1 MGKADPLLLFGIC
14 SQNGTK
20 ALSTPPGKTR
30 QFPGAQEEGRA
41 CVNAPGVVLPE
52 KGGRVRQVMA
62 HFPREMWEML
72 SGHRENHPHQSSQ
85 DPGNGG
91 PHWEGGKAAATLTS
105 LGPEAEDP
113 AEPCGPQGKSDSS
126 PDISS

>member
-1 MGKADPLLLFGIC
+1 MEQRLSACLQERLDS
-14 SQNGTK
+14 SQEHRRK
-20 ALSTPPGKTR
+20 
-30 QFPGAQEEGRA
+30 EGR
-41 CVNAPGVVLPE
+41 VNALGVVLPE

-62 HFPREMWEML
+62 HFPTEMWEML
-72 SGHRENHPHQSSQ
+72 SGYRENHPHQSCQ

-91 PHWEGGKAAATLTS
+91 PHWEGGEAAATLTS

-113 AEPCGPQGKSDSS
+113 AEPCAPQGKSDSS